1 MNIMNIH
8 FDDAEGQGSL
18 DLFIREEVAGPL
30 PQCDVESALDE
41 LSTVGSNGKLVV
53 VQRDDNFYV
62 YRLSRLD
69 SPHLKRG

>member
-8 FDDAEGQGSL
+8 FDNAKGQENL

-53 VQRDDNFYV
+53 AQKDDDFYV
-62 YRLSRLD
+62 YRLSRLN

>member
-8 FDDAEGQGSL
+8 FDVAEGQEDL
-18 DLFIREEVAGPL
+18 DLFIREEVVGPL

-41 LSTVGSNGKLVV
+41 LSTVGSNGKLVIA
-53 VQRDDNFYV
+53 QRDDDFYI